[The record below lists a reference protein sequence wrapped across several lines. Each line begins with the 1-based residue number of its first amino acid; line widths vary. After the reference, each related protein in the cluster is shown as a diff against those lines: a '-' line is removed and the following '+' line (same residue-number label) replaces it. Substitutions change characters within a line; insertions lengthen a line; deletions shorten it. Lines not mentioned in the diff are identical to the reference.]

1 MKNLIKSEKN
11 KNKNKNKKSANQKMI
26 VHDAVKIVI
35 LS

>member
-1 MKNLIKSEKN
+1 MKNLIKSE

>member
-11 KNKNKNKKSANQKMI
+11 ENKNKNKKSANQKMI